1 MSTAEEEKTPE
12 VSFAN
17 DVEEAVPAEGQE
29 GIRQRVSL
37 SATKK
42 AWDIDGD
49 GK

>member
-17 DVEEAVPAEGQE
+17 DVEEAVPEGQE